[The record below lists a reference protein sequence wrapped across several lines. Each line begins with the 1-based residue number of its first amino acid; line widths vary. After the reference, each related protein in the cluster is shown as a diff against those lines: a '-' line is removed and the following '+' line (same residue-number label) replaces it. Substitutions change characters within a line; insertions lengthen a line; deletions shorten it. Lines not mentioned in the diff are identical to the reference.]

1 MPQPTSTVLPET
13 PAPSPVPEVPS
24 QGRSLVVVSNRLPF
38 TAERRPDG
46 IRFTRSAGGL
56 VAALGAIWLVEV
68 AGAPAGYCVLGSAF
82 SLEFHG
88 RIAFVDELYL
98 REEFRGRGHGA
109 RLLALLEE
117 ECRARGLRAMRL
129 EVERSNRRARSLYER
144 AGFVRHD
151 RFIMTKWLQRGSG

>member
-1 MPQPTSTVLPET
+1 MTHDLSLHPLEPGRLDLLLALMREYYAVDRLDFDPARARAAAAMVLEEP
-13 PAPSPVPEVPS
+13 
-24 QGRSLVVVSNRLPF
+24 
-38 TAERRPDG
+38 
-46 IRFTRSAGGL
+46 
-56 VAALGAIWLVEV
+56 ALGAIWLVEV